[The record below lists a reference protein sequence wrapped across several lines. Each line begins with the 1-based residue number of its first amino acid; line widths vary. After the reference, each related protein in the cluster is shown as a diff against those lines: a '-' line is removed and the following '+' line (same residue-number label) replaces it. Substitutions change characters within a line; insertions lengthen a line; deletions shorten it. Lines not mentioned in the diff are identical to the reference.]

1 MPQLP
6 GNTFSKAERLCSKI
20 AIDRLFSGESRS
32 MSAFPIRAVYRTEK
46 TEVASDI
53 SIKILISVSKKRF
66 HHAVK
71 RNRVKRQI
79 REAYRLHKQLLWNT
93 AQEKGL
99 SLSIAFIWLD
109 TQLHDTAD
117 VEAKIKNLLHR
128 IVERVA

>member
-1 MPQLP
+1 MQQLH
-6 GNTFSKAERLCSKI
+6 GNTLSKAERLCSKI
-20 AIDRLFSGESRS
+20 AIDRLFSGENRS
-32 MSAFPIRAVYRTEK
+32 MAAFPIRAVYRTEK
-46 TEVASDI
+46 AETTSDI

-71 RNRVKRQI
+71 RNRIKRQI
-79 REAYRLHKQLLWNT
+79 RDAYRIHKQLLWNT